1 MTDTHGT
8 DPISLFKAWFAEAQ
22 KSESV
27 NPNAMTLATATAA
40 GRPSA
45 REVLLKELDERGFTF
60 YTNLGSR
67 KAAEIRENP
76 RAALCFYWK
85 SLARQVRVEGAV
97 EQVTD
102 AEADA
107 YFESRPRLAR
117 IGAWAS
123 RQSAPLEGPL
133 KLEMR
138 VVKFTAKFNVGAIPR
153 PEFWS
158 GYRVVP
164 DSIEFWREMPS
175 RLHERILYSKTADG
189 WRSERLYP

>member
-8 DPISLFKAWFAEAQ
+8 DPIDLFNAWFAEAEE
-22 KSESV
+22 SEPI
-27 NPNAMTLATATAA
+27 NPSAMTLATATSK
-40 GRPSA
+40 GLPSA
-45 REVLLKELDERGFTF
+45 REVLLKGVDERGFTF

-67 KAAEIRENP
+67 KAVQIRENP
-76 RAALCFYWK
+76 CAALCFYWK
-85 SLARQVRVEGAV
+85 SLKRQVRVEGAV
-97 EQVTD
+97 EQVAD

-107 YFESRPRLAR
+107 YFESRPRLVR

-133 KLEMR
+133 ELEKR
-138 VVKFTAKFNVGAIPR
+138 VAKYTAKFNVGAIPR

-158 GYRVVP
+158 GYRVAP
-164 DSIEFWREMPS
+164 ESIEFWREKPS
-175 RLHERILYSKTADG
+175 RLHERILYVRTPDG